1 MNQDVNNEGEWL
13 GIALYQG
20 EIFLITGILAEFI
33 LDYRAYDPEYS
44 SSRESSGFRG
54 GVLTLTPNNISQF
67 LSMLNARALTM
78 TEMESLAN
86 SATDGSELLAF
97 IDFDSQ
103 QYVHSYY
110 DLALE
115 EYIPQGWHG
124 VLGNPRQKLKE
135 VYSMRL
141 SE

>member
-1 MNQDVNNEGEWL
+1 MNEDTNNEGEWL

-20 EIFLITGILAEFI
+20 AIYLITGILVEFI
-33 LDYRAYDPEYS
+33 LDFGAYDPEYS
-44 SSRESSGFRG
+44 SSRESSSFRG
-54 GVLTLTPNNISQF
+54 GVLTLAPDNISQF
-67 LSMLNARALTM
+67 LSTLNARALTM
-78 TEMESLAN
+78 PEVESLAN
-86 SATDGSELLAF
+86 SATDKFELLAF

-135 VYSMRL
+135 IYSRKL

>member
-1 MNQDVNNEGEWL
+1 MNNGGEWL

-20 EIFLITGILAEFI
+20 KIFLIMGILAEFI
-33 LDYRAYDPEYS
+33 LDYKAYDPEYS
-44 SSRESSGFRG
+44 SSRESSSFRG
-54 GVLTLTPNNISQF
+54 GILTLTPNNISRF
-67 LSMLNARALTM
+67 LSTLNARALTM
-78 TEMESLAN
+78 SEIGSLAN
-86 SATDGSELLAF
+86 SATDESELLAF

-115 EYIPQGWHG
+115 DYIPQGWHG
-124 VLGNPRQKLKE
+124 VLGNPRQKLQE
-135 VYSMRL
+135 IYSRRL